1 MDKTSREELRDLK
14 NKNNGSDI
22 KKKIGIII
30 KNNINRMKENIEVDN
45 YYRKYIVKNKSVI
58 SAMCS
63 YSLEVSN
70 YKEAISLIGAVDIR
84 KFFDIDVDL
93 NMIFQNKVFYGVEE
107 VDGEIYTDEDK
118 MKRAINGYGKEILNV
133 KIINMRF
140 NRFTY
145 YAKYKVNKNNTYI
158 NKINDKYYMFF
169 KRLKNEEEE
178 KFDLINLYEII
189 MTTPNTITAI
199 NELCD
204 ILNIKI
210 KYVEQQKDK
219 YYSNKLFLST
229 YLETEYKIL
238 SKYINKYRFV
248 LDELLEQGEK
258 NIYMDEYSFKG
269 ENVFFAGSE
278 YIRDILNK
286 KNENNKMIRKIEQDK
301 VTRAINVFCTLGFIE
316 KLKKED
322 VPIKM
327 QKNNY
332 EYKKGLNYYIV
343 YKYNHKLFENAEKRV
358 LVLKEN
364 KISLTKFGEKSC
376 MKLFGEEVTNMV
388 FRK

>member
-1 MDKTSREELRDLK
+1 MDKTSREILRDLK
-14 NKNNGSDI
+14 NSNSNDI
-22 KKKIGIII
+22 KKKIGSII
-30 KNNINRMKENIEVDN
+30 KNNINRMKENIEIDN
-45 YYRKYIVKNKSVI
+45 YYRKYIVENKSVI

-63 YSLEVSN
+63 YNIEVSN

-84 KFFDIDVDL
+84 KFFDIDVNI
-93 NMIFQNKVFYGVEE
+93 NMVFQNKVFFGVEE
-107 VDGEIYTDEDK
+107 VDGEIYTDEDT
-118 MKRAINGYGKEILNV
+118 MKRAINEYGKEILYV
-133 KIINMRF
+133 KEISMRF
-140 NRFTY
+140 NRITY

-169 KRLKNEEEE
+169 KRLNNEEEE
-178 KFDLINLYEII
+178 KLDLINLYEII
-189 MTTPNTITAI
+189 MSTSNTITAI
-199 NELCD
+199 NELCS

-229 YLETEYKIL
+229 YLEKEYKIL
-238 SKYINKYRFV
+238 SKYINKYRFI

-258 NIYMDEYSFKG
+258 NIYMEEYSFKG

-301 VTRAINVFCTLGFIE
+301 VTRAINVFCAFELIE

-322 VPIKM
+322 IPPKMRINSNENIK
-327 QKNNY
+327 
-332 EYKKGLNYYIV
+332 EINYYIMPE
-343 YKYNHKLFENAEKRV
+343 YDHKLFEKAEKRA
-358 LVLKEN
+358 LLLKRN
-364 KISLTKFGEKSC
+364 KIPLTKFSERSC
-376 MKLFGEEVTNMV
+376 MEVFGAGITNMV

>member
-1 MDKTSREELRDLK
+1 MDKTSREALRDLK
-14 NKNNGSDI
+14 NENNGSDI

-63 YSLEVSN
+63 YNLEVSN

-93 NMIFQNKVFYGVEE
+93 NMIFRNKVFFGVEE

-118 MKRAINGYGKEILNV
+118 MKRAINDYGKEILNV
-133 KIINMRF
+133 KIINMKF

-145 YAKYKVNKNNTYI
+145 YAKYKVNKSNTYI

-178 KFDLINLYEII
+178 KLDLINLYEII
-189 MTTPNTITAI
+189 MATPNTITAI

-219 YYSNKLFLST
+219 YFNNKLFLSN

-238 SKYINKYRFV
+238 SKYINKYRFI
-248 LDELLEQGEK
+248 LDELIEQGEK
-258 NIYMDEYSFKG
+258 NIYMDENSFKG
-269 ENVFFAGSE
+269 ENVFFAGSL

-301 VTRAINVFCTLGFIE
+301 VTRAINVFCAFELIE

-322 VPIKM
+322 IPPKMRINSNENIK
-327 QKNNY
+327 
-332 EYKKGLNYYIV
+332 EINYYIMPE
-343 YKYNHKLFENAEKRV
+343 YDHKLFEKAEKRA
-358 LVLKEN
+358 LLLKRN
-364 KISLTKFGEKSC
+364 KIPLTKFSERSC
-376 MKLFGEEVTNMV
+376 MEVFGAGITNMV